1 MRAARP
7 LPLPPPFSRAFDNLA
22 QPKAAEYYSQRSTE
36 GGLVISEATVVSP
49 QGFGYPCTP
58 GIYSPEQTEAWKPV
72 TRAVKDKG
80 AIFFCQ
86 LWHVGR
92 ASHQGEAPWPGHRR
106 AACCGARH
114 AHAHATARSACSA
127 HVALHCSKTQ
137 LSHQQMTAAQH
148 AL

>member
-92 ASHQGEAPWPGHRR
+92 ASHQGEAPWPGR
-106 AACCGARH
+106 AAVLRAAAPAMH
-114 AHAHATARSACSA
+114 THMQPHAAHAAHTSHRIAARRS
-127 HVALHCSKTQ
+127 
-137 LSHQQMTAAQH
+137 
-148 AL
+148 